1 MPVSF
6 FKEKE
11 KERAGSWLIEGVER
25 SGRSWGREK
34 HDQSILYTKFAIKMV
49 LYRMHTIGEFLKIHC

>member
-1 MPVSF
+1 M
-6 FKEKE
+6 
-11 KERAGSWLIEGVER
+11 VEEMGR